1 MKTVLIALLC
11 ISASFA
17 LDTLSD
23 TTLNFSIIFPKGP
36 SKTVKEHSDT
46 YGPWTNTNFTA
57 YESHTKRTTSLIVKD
72 YRKYDQT
79 GTSGAAIV
87 TVTAN
92 MLLRSLK
99 AEEPF
104 KLTLTKG
111 EFNAGYSFTDDDKQT
126 RIYVYWEKSILYIL
140 MIEEPHTVG
149 DSLLD
154 EFPASF
160 RFIK

>member
-1 MKTVLIALLC
+1 MKSLLSLFIVFSFTVAM
-11 ISASFA
+11 
-17 LDTLSD
+17 DTLSD
-23 TTLNFSIIFPKGP
+23 TTLNFSVVFPEEP
-36 SKTVKEHSDT
+36 SKTVKENNDT
-46 YGPWTNTNFTA
+46 YGAWTNTNFTA

-111 EFNAGYSFTDDDKQT
+111 EFNAGYSFADDDKQT
-126 RIYVYWEKSILYIL
+126 RIYVYWKKNILYIL